1 MCLCY
6 ILRLYI
12 NTYVVRNVVSTRT
25 SSNYDT
31 QQKKKIIDY
40 RMPATIVHQQEREP
54 AAEYKHQYK
63 RMNPDGNATDY
74 TLLLYCRYAPYDSP
88 QNLTNKIKNS
98 YSDSIIRG
106 T

>member
-63 RMNPDGNATDY
+63 RINRDGNATDY
-74 TLLLYCRYAPYDSP
+74 TLLLHLR
-88 QNLTNKIKNS
+88 T
-98 YSDSIIRG
+98 IRF
-106 T
+106 TTKLNQ

>member
-1 MCLCY
+1 ML
-6 ILRLYI
+6 L
-12 NTYVVRNVVSTRT
+12 VHVHQ
-25 SSNYDT
+25 SSKYDT

-54 AAEYKHQYK
+54 ELAAEYKHQYK
-63 RMNPDGNATDY
+63 RLNRDGNATDY

-98 YSDSIIRG
+98 YSGSIIRG

>member
-25 SSNYDT
+25 SSNYNT

-40 RMPATIVHQQEREP
+40 KMPATIVHQREREPEP
-54 AAEYKHQYK
+54 AAENKHQYK
-63 RMNPDGNATDY
+63 RTRMRPQHTTHYYY
-74 TLLLYCRYAPYDSP
+74 TV
-88 QNLTNKIKNS
+88 
-98 YSDSIIRG
+98 G
-106 T
+106 THHTIHHKT